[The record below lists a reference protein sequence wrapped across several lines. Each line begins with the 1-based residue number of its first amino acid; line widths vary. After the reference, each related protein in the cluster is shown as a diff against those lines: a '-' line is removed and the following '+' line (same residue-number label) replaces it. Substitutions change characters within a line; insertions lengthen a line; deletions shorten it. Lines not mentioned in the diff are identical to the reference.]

1 MMEIKSWITVWWQVV
16 ASVAALFGTGCI
28 VHFKAFNYL
37 KNLAESKVSKER
49 FERELLKIENHFNGI
64 EKKIDKIEGHIF
76 IISGQNGQIIAQL
89 AALKESSEQGD
100 KHLREIMRMLPKG
113 AYIGDKGD

>member
-1 MMEIKSWITVWWQVV
+1 MGDMKAWITVWWQVV
-16 ASVAALFGTGCI
+16 ASVAGLFGTGCV
-28 VHFKAFNYL
+28 VHYRAFNYL
-37 KNLAESKVSKER
+37 KNLAESKVATDDFEKEL
-49 FERELLKIENHFNGI
+49 EKIERHFSGI
-64 EKKIDKIEGHIF
+64 ERKIEKIESHVF